1 MINSSNGNHIE
12 AVTEEDIAQLLKV
25 NTLAANQ
32 LKAIAQERII
42 KELKAEIQEL
52 KSGPVDTKSANT
64 ITKLESVKSKKG
76 Q

>member
-1 MINSSNGNHIE
+1 MLDSSNGKHTETITE
-12 AVTEEDIAQLLKV
+12 ADIAQLLKV

-52 KSGPVDTKSANT
+52 KSGSVDIESADT
-64 ITKLESVKSKKG
+64 ITKLDPVKAKKG
-76 Q
+76 

>member
-52 KSGPVDTKSANT
+52 KSNLVDTASANT

-76 Q
+76 

>member
-52 KSGPVDTKSANT
+52 KSNLVDTESANT

-76 Q
+76 

>member
-25 NTLAANQ
+25 NTLEANQ

-52 KSGPVDTKSANT
+52 KSNSVDTESANT

-76 Q
+76 

>member
-1 MINSSNGNHIE
+1 MLDSSNGKHTETITE
-12 AVTEEDIAQLLKV
+12 ADIAQLLKV

-52 KSGPVDTKSANT
+52 KSGPVDIESADT
-64 ITKLESVKSKKG
+64 TTKLDPVKAKKG
-76 Q
+76 

>member
-76 Q
+76 

>member
-52 KSGPVDTKSANT
+52 KSNSVDTESANT

-76 Q
+76 

>member
-1 MINSSNGNHIE
+1 MLNSPNGKHTE
-12 AVTEEDIAQLLKV
+12 AITEADLAQLLKI

-52 KSGPVDTKSANT
+52 KSGPVDIESADT
-64 ITKLESVKSKKG
+64 ITKLDPVKAKKG
-76 Q
+76 

>member
-52 KSGPVDTKSANT
+52 KSGSVDIESADT
-64 ITKLESVKSKKG
+64 ITKLDPVKAKKG
-76 Q
+76 

>member
-32 LKAIAQERII
+32 LKAIAKERII
-42 KELKAEIQEL
+42 KELKAEIQ
-52 KSGPVDTKSANT
+52 
-64 ITKLESVKSKKG
+64 
-76 Q
+76 

>member
-32 LKAIAQERII
+32 LKAIPQERII

-52 KSGPVDTKSANT
+52 KSNLVDTESANT

-76 Q
+76 